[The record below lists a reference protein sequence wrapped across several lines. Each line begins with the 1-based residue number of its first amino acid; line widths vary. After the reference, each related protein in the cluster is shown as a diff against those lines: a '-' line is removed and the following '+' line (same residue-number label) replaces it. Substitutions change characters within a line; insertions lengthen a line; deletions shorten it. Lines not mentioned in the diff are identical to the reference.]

1 MRNIIH
7 WQDSNLEPTAQ
18 ASNSGEEKDYS
29 AHYKKLKYQQRTD
42 KQTSRSHMKILK
54 RFESATFTS
63 AVWYANHSATKTLY
77 NRK

>member
-1 MRNIIH
+1 MRNIIY
-7 WQDSNLEPTAQ
+7 WQDSNLEPTAW
-18 ASNSGEEKDYS
+18 ASNSGEEKDNLDHS
-29 AHYKKLKYQQRTD
+29 ATGQCIKPKDSVL
-42 KQTSRSHMKILK
+42 SGPHMKILK